1 MFPEDK
7 HLETYLVPN
16 KKPEP
21 SSPNLTVVQFFQV
34 TAISFSVSIAL
45 SLTLFDKLLDFS
57 TQVNLQFPDRWSPVE
72 EGNDNNPIPVS
83 PHDPTE
89 QEAHGTQRYYLPI
102 EYEAIKQILI
112 ANVCNGMATRGA
124 NFRTSPSLDA
134 AAIQG
139 VVLAGDPIQLTG
151 HTVFADGV
159 FWYEARNE
167 LPLAPSSEPQSR
179 NQLDSHQVG
188 WIADCFVNG

>member
-21 SSPNLTVVQFFQV
+21 SAPNLTVVQFFQV
-34 TAISFSVSIAL
+34 TAISFSVSVAL
-45 SLTLFDKLLDFS
+45 SFTLFDKLLDLS
-57 TQVNLQFPDRWSPVE
+57 PQVNVQLPDRWPSVEEDNNNQPSPVAPKDPAE
-72 EGNDNNPIPVS
+72 QTV
-83 PHDPTE
+83 HD
-89 QEAHGTQRYYLPI
+89 TQRYYLPI
-102 EYEAIKQILI
+102 EYESIRQVLI
-112 ANVCNGMATRGA
+112 TNMCNGTVTGGA
-124 NFRTSPSLDA
+124 NFRISPSLNA
-134 AAIQG
+134 AAILG
-139 VVLAGDPIQLTG
+139 VVLAGDPVQLTG

-167 LPLAPSSEPQSR
+167 LPLAVSSEPQSS

-188 WIADCFVNG
+188 WVADCFVKG